1 MTDFMGEAGVI
12 SLKHSKLK
20 IDGGLCQTHFISTDE
35 ESKMRCRMIGLS
47 PLVLA
52 MSMAWSMNGV
62 AQTNISTT
70 QSTSAEISSGTING
84 VVVNSVRG
92 NYLNGAIIRLVGTT
106 RTTRSDRAGQ
116 FSFSGLES
124 GRYEVE
130 IDFLGYE
137 TQTIEVDLGA
147 SQGSRVEIAMLA
159 SGIVEDRILVRALR
173 DQQTRELNQQ
183 RAADNIINVI
193 SSDSIGRFPD
203 GNVAEALG
211 RVAGVAV
218 QRDQG
223 EGRYI
228 SIRGTP
234 IEFNG
239 VSLNGV
245 TLTAP
250 DGGTSAVDLDT
261 IPTDAVSSIEI
272 TKALLPS
279 MDADSIGGNINIV
292 TRGALESDGPIR
304 RVSAGLGRNEQG
316 GGKNERYNLAIG
328 DQFNNRT
335 IGALFSASYTSTER
349 ETDNYENDFGSNDGQ
364 IFPEAVEFK
373 DYEVT
378 RERYALDGR
387 LDFLV
392 SDNMN
397 LFVTGLHAVFKDDEF
412 RHALELKYDDYAAG
426 SNPTVGTATDVEF
439 TRELRHRR
447 VENTINSFSFG
458 GEMFLD
464 NMTVDFTAA
473 YTEAEQVYP
482 IRNYLIYEFSD
493 ALDVDYDFS
502 SPNNPVWTVAGGQPN
517 QLGLNPAGYEFAEY
531 QNRAS
536 VSTDEDFS
544 LAANISMPMTFGRG
558 FGELKFG
565 MKYVTKEK
573 TRDQDRKVTKINA
586 ANLSLSDVTRGDVS
600 QNFNIILGE
609 RFFLNFFDQYG
620 STYQSQ
626 PDFVSV
632 PRRNFTSDYSAE
644 QDIIAGYGMATVDWD
659 ETRMVAGLRVE
670 RTEFTGNAF
679 RFNRQT
685 NGVTPTSDG
694 KTETHFFPNLQFR
707 REIGADGILRVAYT
721 TAVNRPKIS
730 DRVPAIEERDR
741 GPGRRTVKLGN
752 PDLKSAYAHNFDVM
766 FDYYIRPVGVF
777 SVGAFY
783 KRIDDV
789 IFEISG
795 DGPFE
800 GNIWDITRPE
810 NGGQG
815 SVLGLELNWQ
825 QSFSNM
831 GVPFDGLG
839 MFATLTLVESE
850 ADLPF
855 GLGEVRLP
863 GQSDQVYNLG
873 LFYEKAGFNARLA
886 YNWRSKYIDD
896 VSLETRDLDTYW
908 DERGQVDFTTSY
920 QVNETFQLYGEASN
934 LTNTKQNRFSGSP
947 DRVYER
953 EGFGRV
959 WQVGV
964 RANF

>member
-1 MTDFMGEAGVI
+1 MNKV
-12 SLKHSKLK
+12 
-20 IDGGLCQTHFISTDE
+20 
-35 ESKMRCRMIGLS
+35 MRGIS
-47 PLVLA
+47 PLFLA
-52 MSMAWSMNGV
+52 MAMAGSVNGW
-62 AQTNISTT
+62 AQANLSTT
-70 QSTSAEISSGTING
+70 QNSSAEISTGTISGT
-84 VVVNSVRG
+84 VVDSVRG
-92 NYLNGAIIRLVGTT
+92 EFLNGAIIRIVDSQ
-106 RTTRSDRAGQ
+106 RSTRSDREGR
-116 FSFSGLES
+116 FSFSGLEA
-124 GRYEVE
+124 G
-130 IDFLGYE
+130 GYE
-137 TQTIEVDLGA
+137 IEVDYLGYDIQRLEVSLGSSA
-147 SQGSRVEIAMLA
+147 GSQVQIAMVA
-159 SGIVEDRILVRALR
+159 TGVVEDRVLVRAIR

-203 GNVAEALG
+203 GNVAEALA

-228 SIRGTP
+228 SVRGTP

-239 VSLNGV
+239 VSVNGV
-245 TLTAP
+245 TLPAP

-261 IPTDAVSSIEI
+261 IPTDVVSSIEI
-272 TKALLPS
+272 TKALMPN
-279 MDADSIGGNINIV
+279 MDADSIGGNINII
-292 TRGALESDGPIR
+292 TRGALDSDGPIK

-316 GGKNERYNLAIG
+316 GGKNERYNLTLG
-328 DQFNNRT
+328 NQYNNRT
-335 IGALFSASYTSTER
+335 VGALFSASYTSTER
-349 ETDNYENDFGSNDGQ
+349 QTDNYENSFGSNDGQ
-364 IFPEAVEFK
+364 IFPEEVEFK
-373 DYEVT
+373 DYELT

-397 LFVTGLHAVFKDDEF
+397 FFVSGLHSVFKDDEF
-412 RHALELKYDDYAAG
+412 RHALLLEYDDYAPG
-426 SNPTVGTATDVEF
+426 SNPTVGTATDVAF

-464 NMTVDFTAA
+464 RATLDFTAA

-493 ALDVDYDFS
+493 ELDVDYNFS

-517 QLGLNPAGYEFAEY
+517 QLGLDPSGYEFAEY

-536 VSTDEDFS
+536 ISTDENLSF
-544 LAANISMPMTFGRG
+544 AANISMPMSFGRG
-558 FGELKFG
+558 IGELKFG

-573 TRDQDRKVTKINA
+573 TRDEDRKVTEENA

-600 QNFNIILGE
+600 QNFDIILGE
-609 RFFLNFFDQYG
+609 RFFLNFFEQYG
-620 STYQSQ
+620 STYESQ
-626 PDFVSV
+626 PDFVSI
-632 PRRNFTSDYSAE
+632 PRRNFTSDYTAE
-644 QDIIAGYGMATVDWD
+644 QDIIAGYGMAVVDWD
-659 ETRMVAGLRVE
+659 QTRMVAGLRVE

-685 NGVTPTSDG
+685 DGVTPTSDG

-707 REIGADGILRVAYT
+707 REVGNDGIFRVAYT
-721 TAVNRPKIS
+721 TAINRPKIS

-741 GPGRRTVKLGN
+741 GPGRREVTLGN
-752 PDLKSAYAHNFDVM
+752 PDLKAAYAHNFDVM

-777 SVGAFY
+777 SIGAFY

-795 DGPFE
+795 NGPFE

-815 SVLGLELNWQ
+815 SVMGLELNWQ
-825 QSFSNM
+825 QSFSNL

-839 MFATLTLVESE
+839 MFATLTLAESE

-873 LFYEKAGFNARLA
+873 VFYEKAGFNARLA

-908 DERGQVDFTTSY
+908 DERGQLDFTTSY
-920 QVNETFQLYGEASN
+920 QINETFQLYGEASN
-934 LTNTKQNRFSGSP
+934 LTNTKQNRFSGTP

-953 EGFGRV
+953 EGFGRI

>member
-1 MTDFMGEAGVI
+1 MKCAKRV
-12 SLKHSKLK
+12 
-20 IDGGLCQTHFISTDE
+20 
-35 ESKMRCRMIGLS
+35 LS
-47 PLVLA
+47 PVALA
-52 MSMAWSMNGV
+52 LALIWTAN
-62 AQTNISTT
+62 AQAQDTSTT
-70 QSTSAEISSGTING
+70 NVTVSSEITAGTING
-84 VVVNSVRG
+84 SVVDSVRG
-92 NYLNGAIIRLVGTT
+92 NLLNGAIVRIADTQ
-106 RTTRSDRAGQ
+106 RTTRSDREGRFA
-116 FSFSGLES
+116 FSGLAA
-124 GRYEVE
+124 GTYQIE
-130 IDFLGYE
+130 IDYLGYDIQRTE
-137 TQTIEVDLGA
+137 ITLGA
-147 SQGSRVEIAMLA
+147 SQGADVQFALVA
-159 SGIVEDRILVRALR
+159 SGIVEDRVLVRAIR

-203 GNVAEALG
+203 GNVAEALS

-228 SIRGTP
+228 SVRGTP

-245 TLTAP
+245 TLPAP

-261 IPTDAVSSIEI
+261 IPTDVVSSIEI
-272 TKALLPS
+272 TKALLPN

-292 TRGALESDGPIR
+292 TRGALDSDGPIQN
-304 RVSAGLGRNEQG
+304 VSAGLGRNEQG
-316 GGKNERYNLAIG
+316 GGKNERYNVTLG
-328 DQFNNRT
+328 NQFNNGT
-335 IGALFSASYTSTER
+335 VGALFSASYTNTER
-349 ETDNYENDFGSNDGQ
+349 ETDNFENDFGDVDGQ
-364 IFPEAVEFK
+364 IFPEEVEFK

-392 SDNMN
+392 NENVN
-397 LFVTGLHAVFKDDEF
+397 LFVTGLHSVFKDDEF
-412 RHALELKYDDYAAG
+412 RHALLLEYDDYAPG
-426 SNPTVGTATDVEF
+426 SSPTVGTATEVAF
-439 TRELRHRR
+439 IRELRHRR
-447 VENTINSFSFG
+447 VENTINSVSFG
-458 GEMFLD
+458 GEMFLNNGMD
-464 NMTVDFTAA
+464 LDFTAA
-473 YTEAEQVYP
+473 YTKAEQVYP
-482 IRNYLIYEFSD
+482 IRNYLIFEFSETP
-493 ALDVDYDFS
+493 DVDYNFS

-517 QLGLNPAGYEFAEY
+517 QLGLDPAGYEFEEY

-536 VSTDEDFS
+536 VSTDENLSF
-544 LAANISMPMTFGRG
+544 AANASMPMNFGSG
-558 FGELKFG
+558 IGEFKFG
-565 MKYVTKEK
+565 VKYINKEK
-573 TRDQDRKVTKINA
+573 TQDEDRKVTEINA
-586 ANLSLSDVTRGDVS
+586 ANLGLGDVTRNDVS
-600 QNFNIILGE
+600 GNFDIVLGQ
-609 RFFLNFFDQYG
+609 RFFLNFFDEYG
-620 STYQSQ
+620 SVYESQ

-632 PRRNFTSDYSAE
+632 PRRNFTSDYSAK
-644 QDIIAGYGMATVDWD
+644 QDITAGYGMATIDWD
-659 ETRMVAGLRVE
+659 VTRMVAGVRVE
-670 RTEFTGNAF
+670 RTEFSADAF

-685 NGVTPTSDG
+685 DGVVPTSAS
-694 KTETHFFPNLQFR
+694 KTQTHIFPNLQFR
-707 REIGADGILRVAYT
+707 REVGDNGIARVAYT

-741 GPGRRTVKLGN
+741 GPGRREVELGN

-795 DGPFE
+795 DQPFE
-800 GNIWDITRPE
+800 GNIWEVTRPE

-815 SVLGLELNWQ
+815 SVMGLELNWQ
-825 QSFSNM
+825 QSFSNL
-831 GVPFDGLG
+831 GVPLDGLG
-839 MFATLTLVESE
+839 MFATFTLVESE

-886 YNWRSKYIDD
+886 YNWRSKYIDE
-896 VSLETRDLDTYW
+896 VSLDSRELDIYW
-908 DERGQVDFTTSY
+908 DERGQLDFTTSY
-920 QVNETFQLYGEASN
+920 QINETFQLYGEASN
-934 LTNTKQNRFSGSP
+934 LTNTKQNRFSGST

-953 EGFGRV
+953 EGFGRI